1 MRKALLATFVLS
13 PILLHAQANP
23 APSQIALASN
33 PAGTRFAD
41 RGTTALKPLRI
52 STGVIAPKLVHSFP
66 VSSEDLAPWTNVPE
80 NREVTVG
87 MVVDKSG
94 KPTDLKIIKS
104 AGPVVDRNVL
114 DAVSQYRY
122 AAGHRQ
128 QPGCTVSSEARSQ
141 PHHHRTVKAVPAAKG
156 RL

>member
-13 PILLHAQANP
+13 PILLHAQANS

-33 PAGTRFAD
+33 PAELASAD

-122 AAGHRQ
+122 A
-128 QPGCTVSSEARSQ
+128 PGTVSNQ
-141 PHHHRTVKAVPAAKG
+141 AVPFPVKLEVNLITTAQ
-156 RL
+156 